1 MRFLVVAPLV
11 ACATFAALGDDAL
24 LQRPD
29 IKKALA
35 YIESSH
41 EKTLATQVII
51 AEIPAPTFHESER
64 AKYMAEQFRQRGLKN
79 VEIDKQGNVLGWRD
93 GETQDV
99 LVLAAHL
106 DIAFD
111 ENVNTKVRK
120 DGPRWYGPGL
130 ADNSRGLAALLNVA
144 EALNEGNIQ
153 TRRTILFVANVGE
166 EGLGDL
172 NGVKYLLNESGFRG
186 RLKEFV
192 AIDGANPANIFTGGT
207 GVKRYAVTLHGPGG
221 HSYNNFGR
229 PSAIHAAGRIIE
241 RISDWD
247 VPKSPTTTFSVGKIS
262 GGTSVNAIADYCSF
276 EVDLRSDDVGELDK
290 IEAKLLEAVRLGAEE
305 ENNKRADSKM
315 AVRAATKLISD
326 RPAGRTSDSSPLV
339 QAAFT
344 AAAAIGL
351 KAVGIFGSTD
361 SNLPMSLG
369 IPAITV
375 GRGGTSDNHHSLT
388 EWFEPANAWKGP
400 QMILLTI
407 LEYDSRLG
415 R

>member
-1 MRFLVVAPLV
+1 MRLLFVAFL
-11 ACATFAALGDDAL
+11 FAFAVFPALADDPL
-24 LQRPD
+24 LQRPE

-41 EKTLATQVII
+41 ERTLATQVTI

-64 AKYMAEQFRQRGLKN
+64 AKYMAEQFRLRGLKN

-93 GETQDV
+93 GETQDT

-106 DIAFD
+106 DIAFAT
-111 ENVNTKVRK
+111 NVNTKVRK

-130 ADNSRGLAALLNVA
+130 ADNSRGLAALLNVV
-144 EALNEGNIQ
+144 EALNESDIK

-172 NGVKYLLNESGFRG
+172 NGVKYLFKESAFRS

-192 AIDGANPANIFTGGT
+192 AIDGADPGNIATGGT
-207 GVKRYAVTLHGPGG
+207 GVKRYSVTLHGPGG
-221 HSYNNFGR
+221 HSYRNFGR
-229 PSAIHAAGRIIE
+229 PNAIHAAGRIIE

-247 VPKSPTTTFSVGKIS
+247 VPKSPKTTFSVGRIS
-262 GGTSVNAIADYCSF
+262 GGTSVNAIAEECSF
-276 EVDLRSDDVGELDK
+276 EVDLRSEDPGELDK
-290 IEAKLLEAVRLGAEE
+290 IEVKLLEAVRLGAEE
-305 ENNKRADSKM
+305 ENKKRADSRM
-315 AVRAATKLISD
+315 AVKAETKLIGN
-326 RPAGRTSDSSPLV
+326 RPAGRTPDSSPLV
-339 QAAFT
+339 QAALT
-344 AAAAIGL
+344 AATATGF
-351 KAVGIFGSTD
+351 KPVTVFNSSD
-361 SNLPMSLG
+361 SNFPISLG

-388 EWFEPANAWKGP
+388 EWFEPANAWKAP

-407 LEYDSRLG
+407 LGYDSGLG

>member
-1 MRFLVVAPLV
+1 MRVLLV
-11 ACATFAALGDDAL
+11 AFLFGCAAFPALADESL

-29 IKKALA
+29 IRKALA

-41 EKTLATQVII
+41 EKTLATQVTI

-64 AKYMAEQFRQRGLKN
+64 AKYMAEQFRLRGLKN

-93 GETQDV
+93 GETQDI

-111 ENVNTKVRK
+111 RNVNTKVRK

-130 ADNSRGLAALLNVA
+130 SDNSRGLAALLNVV
-144 EALNEGNIQ
+144 EAMNEGNIK

-172 NGVKYLLNESGFRG
+172 NGVRYLFNESAFRS
-186 RLKEFV
+186 RIKEFV
-192 AIDGANPANIFTGGT
+192 AIDGISAERITTGGT
-207 GVKRYAVTLHGPGG
+207 GSKRYSVTLHGPGG
-221 HSYNNFGR
+221 HSFTNFGR

-247 VPKSPTTTFSVGKIS
+247 VPNSPKTTFTVGRIS
-262 GGTSVNAIADYCSF
+262 GGTSVNAIAEECSF
-276 EVDLRSDDVGELDK
+276 EVDLRSNDPGELDK
-290 IEAKLLEAVRLGAEE
+290 IEVKLLEAVRLGVEE
-305 ENNKRADSKM
+305 ENKKRGDSKM
-315 AVRAATKLISD
+315 ELKAETKLIGN
-326 RPAGRTSDSSPLV
+326 RPAGRTPDSSPLV
-339 QAAFT
+339 QSALT
-344 AAAAIGL
+344 AATAIGFKPVL
-351 KAVGIFGSTD
+351 VFSSTD
-361 SNLPMSLG
+361 SNFPISLG

-375 GRGGTSDNHHSLT
+375 HRGGTSDNNHSLA

-407 LEYDSRLG
+407 LGYDSQPG